1 MTACKHYVIMLKQSL
16 SSCNTLLQ
24 YLRELEYY
32 EEYDFEKMHFYFQ
45 IYSEYFCIKKSAA
58 AT

>member
-1 MTACKHYVIMLKQSL
+1 MLKQSL